1 MAQRTLRTG
10 LTGSAL
16 MRLLAGLTDP
26 QVRWSESRAAFADG
40 LSQWTGWADAIALSA
55 ALDRPLAKSPTSGDE
70 EPFRY
75 EEAYA
80 EYQRVRA
87 LLARAIVREAT
98 AVGRSPLDAGLGFS
112 PYRQCYVA
120 RQQAM
125 DVAIGPLREQVRAAL
140 AAGTPELARLAA
152 VDTVMAQ
159 VLSNQERRLL
169 ATVPLLLEKHFG
181 RLRAAQV
188 SGAGDGPGFSEDG
201 TWLDLFRQDLQ
212 AVLLAELELRLQPV
226 EGLVEA

>member
-1 MAQRTLRTG
+1 
-10 LTGSAL
+10 

-226 EGLVEA
+226 EGLVEALRHNDPLRSPS

>member
-1 MAQRTLRTG
+1 
-10 LTGSAL
+10 

-70 EPFRY
+70 EPLRY

-87 LLARAIVREAT
+87 LLARAIVREAG

-169 ATVPLLLEKHFG
+169 ATVPLLLEEHFG
-181 RLRAAQV
+181 RLRAAQA
-188 SGAGDGPGFSEDG
+188 SGAGDGPGSEDG
-201 TWLDLFRQDLQ
+201 AWLDLFRQDLQ

-226 EGLVEA
+226 EGLVEALRHNEPLRSLS